1 MAAGDDVAQL
11 WRRTLDAY
19 VDYYRSVGRL
29 TANYARAVA
38 GTAGALRAAASTP
51 ARPAPAP
58 APPPPPT
65 PASRPTVALEAT
77 AGSTAVGMF
86 LVENTGSSTVS
97 GPVEVPSLADP
108 DGREITLQVG
118 FEPDRVT
125 LGPGEQT
132 VVQAAVEVD
141 RSLREGVD
149 YRGEVRVPGPPG
161 TSVPIVVRRLAAKR
175 RASSGR
181 AQATR

>member
-1 MAAGDDVAQL
+1 VAAGDDVAQL

-38 GTAGALRAAASTP
+38 GTAGALRAAASAP
-51 ARPAPAP
+51 ARPAP
-58 APPPPPT
+58 APPPPPSPT
-65 PASRPTVALEAT
+65 SRPTVALEAT

-86 LVENTGSSTVS
+86 VVENTGSSTVS
-97 GPVEVPSLADP
+97 GPIEVPSLVDP
-108 DGREITLQVG
+108 DGREIELQVG

-125 LGPGEQT
+125 LDPGEQT
-132 VVQAAVEVD
+132 VVQAAVEVG